1 MQFSMDYSMI
11 IVSEKWTFEKEIPV
25 MQIELETFYKIGE
38 QFVSIIAEENEKVH
52 LNLNEE
58 L

>member
-1 MQFSMDYSMI
+1 MI
-11 IVSEKWTFEKEIPV
+11 IVSEKWTYEKEIPV

-38 QFVSIIAEENEKVH
+38 QFVSIIAEGNEKVY

>member
-1 MQFSMDYSMI
+1 
-11 IVSEKWTFEKEIPV
+11 